1 MNNMM
6 HLPSVSQGLQQTT
19 IGKGVQNTT
28 IQQANT
34 GLAPLFLGFISYI
47 QKGLQITVNKNK
59 LAFIAPDAD
68 EDYVTMLLGENG
80 LNWLKEAVY
89 TDFEELGI
97 YIQPYDVID
106 ADARLRLNS
115 KLEIYAQQGSG
126 LTPLEDITL
135 MQYTSYREAIAY
147 LRVVYRKREEAAA
160 EAVKQQRQDA
170 LVMKQAELEAQL
182 QGKQIPADAV
192 VEAKT
197 IQANA
202 TSQDNE
208 RTNAT
213 KKEMNDLQQQVKV
226 LTKQMEGLNK
236 KEVA

>member
-1 MNNMM
+1 M

-47 QKGLQITVNKNK
+47 QKGLQLTVNKNK

-68 EDYVTMLLGENG
+68 EDYITMLLGDNG

-106 ADARLRLNS
+106 AEARLRLNS

-147 LRVVYRKREEAAA
+147 LRTVYRKREEQAAA
-160 EAVKQQRQDA
+160 ASEQQRQDA

-182 QGKQIPADAV
+182 QAKQIPADAV
-192 VEAKT
+192 VQSKI
-197 IQANA
+197 IQNQGEDKRNA
-202 TSQDNE
+202 E
-208 RTNAT
+208 TNAT
-213 KKEMNDLQQQVKV
+213 KKEINDLQQQVKV
-226 LTKQMEGLNK
+226 LTKQMDGVNK
-236 KEVA
+236 KEPA